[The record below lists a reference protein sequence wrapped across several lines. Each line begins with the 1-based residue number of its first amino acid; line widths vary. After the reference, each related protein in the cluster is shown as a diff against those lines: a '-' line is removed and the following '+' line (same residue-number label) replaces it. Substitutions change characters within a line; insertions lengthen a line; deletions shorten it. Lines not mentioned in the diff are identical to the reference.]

1 MSTTISTVKPAI
13 PPPDAA
19 ALFPLTPPP
28 PLAAQRLDGVMHEM
42 AVYLLGSTH
51 LRDFLKPISVTAWK
65 VGVTGCREAERR
77 AEDCRRKKYAS
88 ILKRPADASDPG
100 RMLNNGH
107 EWFIAPVR
115 EAWLG
120 GNEVPAGMSI
130 RDGVIRLTMPTTVTV
145 VDVDRALHDILR
157 PRSLNAYLDTPDGQ
171 KRLLAA
177 GYDPK
182 ARLHTSY
189 TLMTPR
195 PRLSLAKELY
205 LIRPQR
211 ELFGLV
217 HAIDAV
223 AASLHAETKATAR

>member
-1 MSTTISTVKPAI
+1 MPTSI
-13 PPPDAA
+13 PTLTSFITQPDATT
-19 ALFPLTPPP
+19 LFPLKTPP
-28 PLAAQRLDGVMHEM
+28 PLAAQRLDRGTHEM
-42 AVYLLGSTH
+42 VVYLLGATH
-51 LRDFLKPISVTAWK
+51 LRDFLKPIGLTAWK

-107 EWFIAPVR
+107 EWFIAPVQ

-120 GNEVPAGMSI
+120 GNELPVGITI
-130 RDGVIRLTMPTTVTV
+130 RDGTIRLTMPTAVTV
-145 VDVDRALHDILR
+145 VDVDRALHDVLHS
-157 PRSLNAYLDTPDGQ
+157 RSLNAYLDGPDGQ
-171 KRLLAA
+171 RRLLAA

-189 TLMTPR
+189 TLMTPL

-211 ELFGLV
+211 ELLGLV
-217 HAIDAV
+217 HAIEAV
-223 AASLHAETKATAR
+223 AARLRAETKATAG

>member
-1 MSTTISTVKPAI
+1 MPTTIASPTPAN
-13 PPPDAA
+13 PSPDVA
-19 ALFPLTPPP
+19 ALFPLKIPP
-28 PLAAQRLDGVMHEM
+28 PLAAQCLDCGTHEM
-42 AVYLLGSTH
+42 AVYLLGATH
-51 LRDFLKPISVTAWK
+51 LRDFLKPIGVTAWK
-65 VGVTGCREAERR
+65 AGVTGCREAERR

-88 ILKRPADASDPG
+88 ILKRPADAFDPG
-100 RMLNNGH
+100 RVLNNGH
-107 EWFIAPVR
+107 EWFVVPVQ
-115 EAWLG
+115 EGWLG
-120 GNEVPAGMSI
+120 GKRLPTGMSI
-130 RDGVIRLTMPTTVTV
+130 RDGVIRLTMPTAVTV

-157 PRSLNAYLDTPDGQ
+157 PRSLNVYLDSPDGR

-195 PRLSLAKELY
+195 PRLSLAEELY

-217 HAIDAV
+217 KAIDAV
-223 AASLHAETKATAR
+223 AASLRTETKATAR